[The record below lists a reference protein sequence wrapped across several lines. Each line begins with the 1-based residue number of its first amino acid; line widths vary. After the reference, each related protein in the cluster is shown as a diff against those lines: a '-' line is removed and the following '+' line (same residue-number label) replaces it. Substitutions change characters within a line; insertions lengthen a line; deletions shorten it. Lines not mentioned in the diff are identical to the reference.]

1 LQSGHERG
9 PGRAPV
15 TCTAETTLQECMELM
30 VKEQIHRV
38 YVVDNLESLHIYGVV
53 SMSDLVHHLK

>member
-1 LQSGHERG
+1 M
-9 PGRAPV
+9 
-15 TCTAETTLQECMELM
+15 TCTAEATLQECMELM

-38 YVVDNLESLHIYGVV
+38 YVVDNLDSLHIYGVV